1 MDDLIH
7 WAMPKLESRTEI
19 EVNCAPVHIVKF
31 KKLKSWKVHW
41 TLADVVLHL
50 FARMIN
56 FSAMP
61 LL

>member
-31 KKLKSWKVHW
+31 KKIFLVSMGSSNLRY
-41 TLADVVLHL
+41 TLT
-50 FARMIN
+50 
-56 FSAMP
+56 
-61 LL
+61 LLA